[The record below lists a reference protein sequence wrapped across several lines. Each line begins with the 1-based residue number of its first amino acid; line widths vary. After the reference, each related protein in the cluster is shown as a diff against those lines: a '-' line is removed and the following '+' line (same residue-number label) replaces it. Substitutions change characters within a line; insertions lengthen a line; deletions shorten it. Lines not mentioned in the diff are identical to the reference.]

1 MSEYTDAKV
10 GQIRIADEVIAIIA
24 GVAAAEVEGVV
35 LVSGTTTDSL
45 VGLFG
50 KKNLA
55 KGVKVSVQDG
65 EAAIEI
71 EIAVK
76 FGTLLRQAA
85 EEVQGKIKN
94 AVETMTGL
102 SVSVVDVNISAVVV
116 EKTKGKEENEV
127 Q

>member
-1 MSEYTDAKV
+1 MSEYTDARI

-24 GVAAAEVEGVV
+24 GTAAAEVEGIV
-35 LVSGTTTDSL
+35 LVSGTPTDSIA
-45 VGLFG
+45 GLFG

-65 EAAIEI
+65 EASIEI
-71 EIAVK
+71 ELAVR
-76 FGTLLRQAA
+76 FGTLLREVA
-85 EEVQGKIKN
+85 EEVQNKIKN

-102 SVSVVDVNISAVVV
+102 SVAVVDVNISAVVV
-116 EKTKGKEENEV
+116 EKTNSKEENEA

>member
-1 MSEYTDAKV
+1 TP
-10 GQIRIADEVIAIIA
+10 
-24 GVAAAEVEGVV
+24 
-35 LVSGTTTDSL
+35 TDSI

-55 KGVKVSVQDG
+55 KGVKVSVQEG

-76 FGTLLRQAA
+76 FGTSLREIA
-85 EEVQGKIKN
+85 EKVQGKIKN

>member
-1 MSEYTDAKV
+1 MSEYTDVKV

-24 GVAAAEVEGVV
+24 GVAAAEVEEIV
-35 LVSGTTTDSL
+35 LVSGTPTDSI

-55 KGVKVSVQDG
+55 KGVKVSVQEG

-76 FGTLLRQAA
+76 FGTSLREVA
-85 EEVQGKIKN
+85 EKVQGKIKN

-116 EKTKGKEENEV
+116 EKTKGKEENEA

>member
-1 MSEYTDAKV
+1 MSEYTDVKV

-24 GVAAAEVEGVV
+24 GVAAAEVEEIV
-35 LVSGTTTDSL
+35 LVSGTPTDSI

-55 KGVKVSVQDG
+55 KGVKVSVQEG

-76 FGTLLRQAA
+76 FGTSLREVA
-85 EEVQGKIKN
+85 EKVQGKIKN

-102 SVSVVDVNISAVVV
+102 LVSVVDVNISAVVV